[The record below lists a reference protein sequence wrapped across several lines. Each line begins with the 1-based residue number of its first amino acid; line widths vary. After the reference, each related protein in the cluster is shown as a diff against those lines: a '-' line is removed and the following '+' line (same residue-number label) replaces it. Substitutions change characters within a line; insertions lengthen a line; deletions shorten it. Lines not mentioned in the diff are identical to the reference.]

1 MNTKKLNYEE
11 KKLLQ
16 DYVIQIAVEHD
27 EQGLKEDLLACNKE
41 EFEIL
46 HTRYIKFPKM
56 PVEDFSAM
64 LMVDENVDG
73 SELPF
78 EIPTDANAIKIRIY
92 LYDVND
98 KIFDVFG
105 SIEVFKDPLNLP
117 ENSFYRSF
125 WLNE

>member
-16 DYVIQIAVEHD
+16 NHVIQIAVEHN
-27 EQGLKEDLLACNKE
+27 EQGLKEDLLVCSKE

-46 HTRYIKFPKM
+46 HTRYLKFPKM

-64 LMVDENVDG
+64 LMVDENVDS

-78 EIPTDANAIKIRIY
+78 EIPKDANAIKIRIY

-117 ENSFYRSF
+117 ENSLYRSF